1 MLIQPNI
8 TFTNTKKGVVPDQEI
23 LLTTEQVLQKKDIQ
37 LDWIME
43 DIKNKN

>member
-8 TFTNTKKGVVPDQEI
+8 SFTNTKKGVIPDQEI
-23 LLTTEQVLQKKDIQ
+23 VLSTEDVLQKKDLQ